1 MTSLKDKNELF
12 WSVKGHMIPDS
23 WSPEAIDEMYDSY
36 FKRMWNNNEY
46 IYHTVGFEKAWKDKL
61 ADEKKSLELIN
72 LTNKGE

>member
-46 IYHTVGFEKAWKDKL
+46 IYHTVGFE
-61 ADEKKSLELIN
+61 
-72 LTNKGE
+72 